1 MEAVCQQWSPAM
13 GICWRWISRL
23 WERVA
28 GPRGK
33 SAGDLILV
41 SAHLPIFIMKTF
53 MGVGHA
59 GSSVCVWMSEDN
71 IEESVPFLCYAGFRD
86 STPDVRLDSECPY
99 PLSHP
104 NSPSFHLLS
113 AVLCF
118 DLLSGFW
125 GHEPH
130 DNISSVWCHL
140 PNKTS
145 FLLLLFP
152 FERFWER
159 TLIGL
164 VFLRCSP
171 LGQSIMSRR
180 TNDHNPSNWVRSKGW
195 RGKDNQ
201 DQ

>member
-1 MEAVCQQWSPAM
+1 
-13 GICWRWISRL
+13 
-23 WERVA
+23 
-28 GPRGK
+28 
-33 SAGDLILV
+33 
-41 SAHLPIFIMKTF
+41 MKTF
-53 MGVGHA
+53 TGWGTQA
-59 GSSVCVWMSEDN
+59 TVCVDVRGN
-71 IEESVPFLCYAGFRD
+71 IQESVPFLCSAGFRD
-86 STPDVRLDSECPY
+86 SSRVVRLDSECPY

-130 DNISSVWCHL
+130 DNILLVWCQL
-140 PNKTS
+140 PNETN

-152 FERFWER
+152 LERFWEM
-159 TLIGL
+159 TLIGR

-171 LGQSIMSRR
+171 LGQSIMSSR
-180 TNDHNPSNWVRSKGW
+180 TSDHNRWNWVRSKGG
-195 RGKDNQ
+195 RGKDGQ